1 MSASL
6 KSESCTPCKTG
17 QGKLAGGEIRKLI
30 AELPEWELSSD
41 GGTITRYI
49 EYKNYRDALEAL
61 VKISAIAEKEQH
73 HPDLGIGWG
82 YLDISLTTHAVD
94 GLTKNDFISAAK
106 YDDVV

>member
-1 MSASL
+1 MSALASQ
-6 KSESCTPCKTG
+6 SCKPCTSAD
-17 QGKLAGGEIRKLI
+17 GKLAGGEIRKLM

-41 GGTITRYI
+41 GGTLTRYV
-49 EYKNYRDALEAL
+49 EYKNYREALEAL
-61 VKISAIAEKEQH
+61 VKISAIAEKEKH

-106 YDDVV
+106 YDEVI

>member
-1 MSASL
+1 MSNLASQ
-6 KSESCTPCKTG
+6 SCKPCTSAD
-17 QGKLAGGEIRKLI
+17 GKLAGADIRKLM

-41 GGTITRYI
+41 GGTLTRYI
-49 EYKNYRDALEAL
+49 EYKDYRQALEAL
-61 VKISAIAEKEQH
+61 VNVSAIAEKEKH

-106 YDDVV
+106 YDEVV

>member
-1 MSASL
+1 MSALASQ
-6 KSESCTPCKTG
+6 SCKPCNAG
-17 QGKLAGGEIRKLI
+17 DGKLAGAEIRKLL

-41 GGTITRYI
+41 GGTLTRYI
-49 EYKNYRDALEAL
+49 EYKSYRQALEAL

-106 YDDVV
+106 YDEVV